1 MFAEELGR
9 VLRRPRNLV
18 ILGCVAVLVPVLLGV
33 VVKVDGVHGDGG
45 PPIFAEIT
53 HNAVFLPL
61 AALATADQL
70 ILPIVCSI
78 IGGDAVAGD
87 AANGSLRYLLVR
99 RTSRWRIL
107 NAKTVAAL
115 VFSMAMVLAMALIG
129 VAAGLVLFPHGVV
142 VSLSGLVLSFGAGVA
157 RVLLAALL
165 IGISL
170 LPVVLTGVALSTYT
184 DSSLTA
190 TALTLTVTVAALVLD
205 GIPQLAVIHP
215 LLFTNYW
222 GSFLELLRVPVITG
236 PIVKDLLESLVW
248 SVVLYVA
255 AVSNFTQ
262 KDILV

>member
-1 MFAEELGR
+1 MFGEELVR
-9 VLRRPRNLV
+9 VLRRPRNIV
-18 ILGCVAVLVPVLLGV
+18 ILSFVAVVVPVLLGI
-33 VVKVDGVHGDGG
+33 VVKINGVHGGGG

-53 HNAVFLPL
+53 QNAVFLPL

-78 IGGDAVAGD
+78 VGGDAVAGD
-87 AANGSLRYLLVR
+87 AANGSLRYLLIR
-99 RTSRWRIL
+99 RTSRLRIL
-107 NAKTVAAL
+107 NAKALAATL
-115 VFSMAMVLAMALIG
+115 FSLAVVLAMAIVG

-142 VSLSGLVLSFGAGVA
+142 VSLSGLVLSFGAGVV
-157 RVLLAALL
+157 RVLAAALL
-165 IGISL
+165 IGVSL
-170 LPVVLTGVALSTYT
+170 LPVVLTGVALSTFT
-184 DSSLTA
+184 SSSLTA

-236 PIVKDLLESLVW
+236 PIMKDLLESLVW
-248 SVVLYVA
+248 SGLLYVL

-262 KDILV
+262 RDVLV